1 MSDNMERNIRV
12 VIADGDQEFR
22 TALSGALQ
30 AEDGIEV
37 VGTAASGTGALEQV
51 RELAPDLLLTDLM
64 LPELDGLSLLHRI
77 VDNDTRSGYLSSRH
91 LPAIWQRQSAA
102 HWASAIFCA
111 SR

>member
-64 LPELDGLSLLHRI
+64 LPSTLKGVTISLVTLYHI
-77 VDNDTRSGYLSSRH
+77 
-91 LPAIWQRQSAA
+91 A
-102 HWASAIFCA
+102 HCA
-111 SR
+111 